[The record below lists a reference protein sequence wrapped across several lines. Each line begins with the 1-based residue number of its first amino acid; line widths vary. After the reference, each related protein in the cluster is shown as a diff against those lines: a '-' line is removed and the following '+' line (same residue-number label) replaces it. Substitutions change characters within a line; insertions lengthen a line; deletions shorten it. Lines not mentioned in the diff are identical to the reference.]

1 MNKIKLFIGE
11 KEVQLTE
18 KDIEEIREKY
28 SSYVKNPL
36 FRRIHNEPYFYI
48 TSDGFVER
56 AVDFHYN
63 EDGMRYDVANYCTNR
78 DIMVGRAKSE
88 VLSRLLWKFSMENGW
103 YDIPWDVGSAYKYYL
118 AYNHYAGEWEIRKV
132 RIINTFG
139 TVYFVSNEI
148 AQRALDEIIIP
159 FEREELEICQ
169 IWDDYDDD
177 K

>member
-63 EDGMRYDVANYCTNR
+63 EDGMRYDVAWTIVNKKDTIFKY
-78 DIMVGRAKSE
+78 IFWE
-88 VLSRLLWKFSMENGW
+88 RLDSLPLPESCF
-103 YDIPWDVGSAYKYYL
+103 
-118 AYNHYAGEWEIRKV
+118 H
-132 RIINTFG
+132 
-139 TVYFVSNEI
+139 FVW
-148 AQRALDEIIIP
+148 
-159 FEREELEICQ
+159 CQ
-169 IWDDYDDD
+169 IA
-177 K
+177 